1 MAEQDTQKY
10 TPKRFNEGP
19 AKWILLA
26 LALVLIVGVI
36 GFFIDRNDVQEK
48 VANVNKIDTD
58 VTGETASSKTESP
71 AGDNGGDSVE
81 EGDSFE
87 ENVEVRPGNPV
98 VAKFEGKAIT
108 RQEVYDF
115 ADKYMQGM
123 ADQLPKEKLF
133 PIAVEQLVTQQVLLS
148 KARQAGLSEDPEI
161 QQQIERQTNNILRT
175 EFLKQKLD
183 ERITEEKLRDVYEQ
197 QIANQTKGEEVK
209 ARHILVETEQA
220 ALDLIAQ
227 LDQGADFAALA
238 KEHST
243 GPTGARGGDL
253 GYFGKGQ
260 MVPEF
265 EEVAFEMEEGAYTAE
280 PVKTQ
285 FGYHVILL
293 EDRRDKQPPD
303 FEEVKDQIKDQVMRG
318 EAEKVLSDIREEA
331 DVEIFN
337 INGEQIQDN

>member
-1 MAEQDTQKY
+1 MAEQDTQKS

-19 AKWILLA
+19 ARWFLLA
-26 LALVLIVGVI
+26 LALVLIVGVL
-36 GFFIDRNDVQEK
+36 GFLIDRNDVQEK
-48 VANVNKIDTD
+48 VADVNKIDKD
-58 VTGETASSKTESP
+58 VAGEMASNNSESQ
-71 AGDNGGDSVE
+71 AGDKGGDSV
-81 EGDSFE
+81 E

-115 ADKYMQGM
+115 ADKYMQGL
-123 ADQLPKEKLF
+123 AAQLPKEQLF

-148 KARQAGLSEDPEI
+148 KARQAGMSEDPEI

-197 QIANQTKGEEVK
+197 QIANQDKGEEVK
-209 ARHILVETEQA
+209 ARHILVETEQS

-265 EEVAFEMEEGAYTAE
+265 EEAAFELEEGAYTAK

-285 FGYHVILL
+285 FGYHVIFL
-293 EDRRDKQPPD
+293 EDRRDKQPPA
-303 FEEVKDQIKDQVMRG
+303 FEEVKDQIKDQLMRA